1 VLQSYR
7 ANRQP
12 PARSAR
18 RAKQQTRLHL
28 SLAIVYRDETPPC
41 RQLRPPMRLP
51 PRALQCHLRPVRRL
65 LCRRLP
71 LPPPSTF
78 DVLPDLHKLL
88 KRLLETSPTPTTTA
102 QPSADGPLEIQ
113 HVATAATDIKLKI
126 QKAQRA
132 VMSLPDIDR
141 TCEDQQ
147 EEIED
152 LKARIAGLKA
162 SLREL
167 GRPTEEASDRD
178 QRMTG

>member
-1 VLQSYR
+1 V
-7 ANRQP
+7 QP
-12 PARSAR
+12 AAAPA
-18 RAKQQTRLHL
+18 
-28 SLAIVYRDETPPC
+28 PG
-41 RQLRPPMRLP
+41 
-51 PRALQCHLRPVRRL
+51 
-65 LCRRLP
+65 

-88 KRLLETSPTPTTTA
+88 KRLLETSPTPTTA

-132 VMSLPDIDR
+132 VMSLPDVDR
-141 TCEDQQ
+141 TVEDQQ

-152 LKARIAGLKA
+152 LKARIAGLRA